1 MQIGYKSK
9 EFSACSL
16 EYYPLVLAKGRIS
29 NKTLNLGM
37 EAKDS
42 TLSKILPWLILALA
56 ALGILY
62 FVQNGFG

>member
-1 MQIGYKSK
+1 MGKCRLSI
-9 EFSACSL
+9 
-16 EYYPLVLAKGRIS
+16 
-29 NKTLNLGM
+29 KTLNLGM
-37 EAKDS
+37 ESNHS